1 MRGIQM
7 AQPWELILHHSYS
20 GTPGVI
26 FDQSPARGSH
36 GTAVGLTGD
45 DYLRDGISEGSGA
58 IQFGPGKAVRVPTSK
73 AWHPCRGVMVE
84 VVCRRDAP
92 SEANLITGPSFG
104 FGVADHYMWAGYGVV
119 GGGGGG
125 SNTRQ
130 QPITVPV
137 GEWVT
142 LRWVFDGYFSQ
153 SYWLNG
159 ELVLTGKWTW
169 PLAQSGGSVFIGAH
183 RSHATGL
190 LDNEFDGL
198 IDDVKVWRANPH
210 KIDDEFTSRPTDP
223 AIAECWQKWVR
234 DLTAVFAASPDC
246 AREFNDALQKVMAA
260 GRLLVVANGEPL
272 ATTFAVLQARYQE
285 LWLQGRLDEIPAVLA
300 DLLAAVHDAGID
312 VLNTDEVKEFQQNSC
327 VQELMSQLKPPDCDA
342 EFVDMATGV
351 KF

>member
-1 MRGIQM
+1 M
-7 AQPWELILHHSYS
+7 AQPWDLVLHHSYS

-36 GTAVGLTGD
+36 GTAIGLTDD
-45 DYLRDGISEGSGA
+45 DYLRDGVSEGSGA
-58 IQFGPGKAVRVPTSK
+58 IQFGPGRAVQVPTSK
-73 AWHPCRGVMVE
+73 VWQPCRGVMVE
-84 VVCRRDAP
+84 VVCRRDG
-92 SEANLITGPSFG
+92 SREGTLISGPSFG
-104 FGVADHYMWAGYGVV
+104 FGVADHHMWAGYGVV

-125 SNTRQ
+125 SNTRHEQ
-130 QPITVPV
+130 ITVPV

-153 SYWLNG
+153 SYWLDG

-169 PLAQSGGSVFIGAH
+169 PLAHTERPILIGA
-183 RSHATGL
+183 RRDDGTGL

-246 AREFNDALQKVMAA
+246 AREFNDALQKMMAA
-260 GRLLVVANGEPL
+260 GRLLVVATGEPL
-272 ATTFAVLQARYQE
+272 ATTFAELQSRYQE

-300 DLLAAVHDAGID
+300 DLLGAVHDAGID
-312 VLNTDEVKEFQQNSC
+312 VPNTDAVKEFQQNSC
-327 VQELMSQLKPPDCDA
+327 VQELMSRLKPPDCDA